1 MNILDT
7 KPLIRLL
14 PVAILLLAGCSLISH
29 KKTLPSAT
37 SKSTSTHSPVPAVQ
51 SVVQPES
58 NQAKNSE
65 QAKINYC
72 RKALDSLKQINAKQA
87 YKYNTSF
94 NSLVSAASQYN
105 SVRDQV
111 ATSTR
116 QAVDSMYQFKAAKL
130 CADIDKELMDSLVAR
145 GENAVR

>member
-1 MNILDT
+1 M
-7 KPLIRLL
+7 
-14 PVAILLLAGCSLISH
+14 
-29 KKTLPSAT
+29 
-37 SKSTSTHSPVPAVQ
+37 Q